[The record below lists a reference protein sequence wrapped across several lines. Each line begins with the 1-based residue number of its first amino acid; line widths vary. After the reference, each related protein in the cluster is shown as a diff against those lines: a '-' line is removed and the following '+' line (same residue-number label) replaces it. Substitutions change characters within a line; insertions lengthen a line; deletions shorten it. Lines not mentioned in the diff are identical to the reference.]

1 MSVTLRGLAGILVF
15 ASLSTLILFGAAGRT
30 DLFFFRA
37 YVGLLVLFFLAALI
51 VPDKDLMQERIKPG
65 PGGKDLTLRCNAIL
79 LLTGHWILAGLD
91 VGRFHW
97 SDGFPPWMQWAA
109 LIGVALSLCL
119 SAWAVRTNRFFSSVA
134 RIQRDRGHTV
144 ITDGPYRFIR
154 HPGYAAAIGLFSL
167 SGIALGSLVSAVPAV
182 AGGLF
187 LFLRRLRVEE
197 SLLFAELE
205 GYQEYAQRVP
215 HRLVPGV
222 W

>member
-1 MSVTLRGLAGILVF
+1 MNVTLRGLAGIVAFAVF
-15 ASLSTLILFGAAGRT
+15 SSLLLFGSAGRT
-30 DLFFFRA
+30 DLLFFRA
-37 YVGLLVLFFLAALI
+37 YVAVLLVFFLSALI

-65 PGGKDLTLRCNAIL
+65 PGGKDLNLRRDAVL
-79 LLTGHWILAGLD
+79 LLTTHWVIAGLD

-97 SDGFPPWMQWAA
+97 SDVIPPAAQWAA
-109 LIGVALSLCL
+109 LGGVVMSLAL

-134 RIQRDRGHTV
+134 RIQRDRGHKV
-144 ITDGPYRFIR
+144 ITGGPYRFIR

-167 SGIALGSLVSAVPAV
+167 SGIALGSMFSALPAV

-205 GYQEYAQRVP
+205 GYREYAQRVP
-215 HRLVPGV
+215 YRLVPGV